1 MHFHRYCFMLRLL
14 CIYSFNGQVIS
25 TQCNLLFSIL
35 KKRSFSLVQSLIIPF
50 LIYIFHVTKGRLR
63 NFFTLISIMIWKKRT
78 RKDFSLSKLSCRNL
92 IISAN
97 KYRIFNIFRGTF
109 NNFLYSFIDWW
120 LVQCRRR
127 FMIDLW

>member
-1 MHFHRYCFMLRLL
+1 MVRL
-14 CIYSFNGQVIS
+14 FPP
-25 TQCNLLFSIL
+25 QCNLLFSIL

-63 NFFTLISIMIWKKRT
+63 NFFTFYSYFNHDLKKRT

-92 IISAN
+92 IISTN
-97 KYRIFNIFRGTF
+97 KYRIFNIFSNCFRGTF
-109 NNFLYSFIDWW
+109 NNFLYSFIDCW

-127 FMIDLW
+127 FMIDL

>member
-25 TQCNLLFSIL
+25 TPMQSSVFHFKEKELFTCTEFDHPILNLYFPCN
-35 KKRSFSLVQSLIIPF
+35 K
-50 LIYIFHVTKGRLR
+50 R
-63 NFFTLISIMIWKKRT
+63 NFNHDLKKRT
-78 RKDFSLSKLSCRNL
+78 RKDFSLSKLSCRTL
-92 IISAN
+92 IISTN
-97 KYRIFNIFRGTF
+97 KYRIFNIFSNCFRGTF